1 LKLLVLCFEL
11 FVFMVPAFVFHGI
24 IVASHSC
31 AEGKCGAECES
42 NWNIPQHRGTPYL
55 QIIWHQLLASKY
67 KFGWNND

>member
-1 LKLLVLCFEL
+1 MAFLKLLVLCFEL

-24 IVASHSC
+24 IVASQSL
-31 AEGKCGAECES
+31 
-42 NWNIPQHRGTPYL
+42 YL